1 MSAIHDIQ
9 WSVSSAVLALHIPEP
24 HVPTPERRPVP
35 ALRTLSYLMMPFGM
49 VTAAALLVME
59 VRTERQLP
67 PAVFGNDQV
76 QRLDIAAT
84 ESLLIDPS
92 PDAALPVEAP
102 PTLHAAAPEETD
114 VSRTHTRNPAEPS
127 WSLSPPPIPETP
139 VHSAAPLPPNDQ
151 RGVFLTPSSASDDD
165 FLEETMME
173 MEKYPHP
180 ALVIDVK
187 GSHVY
192 FPSGAAMA
200 HELKLV
206 KPIVELPGIIE
217 EAHRRGITVIGR
229 YIALKDP
236 SLSSRK
242 PETQIRYPLRSRS
255 VGNVWVDG
263 QNTTTL
269 QYNREILEDLVTT
282 GIDEINLDYIRYPTE
297 YAPSEIGLTGAEK
310 SEHILAFLKM
320 ARDVIDTSG
329 RPLKLGIS
337 TYAILGWNF
346 PVNFESVGQDIPE
359 FTKIVDVIS
368 PMAYPATFAPNAY
381 YNPGRDKGSRMY
393 HLVWK
398 TIMGYRALVGE
409 ENVHKIRPWIQ
420 GYGVTEKN
428 MRDQIQAVFDAG
440 ACGFT
445 VWNASNA
452 YAPAY
457 KAMGKMQV
465 PTTCSIEN

>member
-1 MSAIHDIQ
+1 MSAIHEIQ

-24 HVPTPERRPVP
+24 HIPTPERKAIP
-35 ALRTLSYLMMPFGM
+35 AFTHLAYWLLPFGM
-49 VTAAALLVME
+49 TTAIVLIGLQ
-59 VRTERQLP
+59 VRAEKNLEQISI
-67 PAVFGNDQV
+67 AFSEQS

-84 ESLLIDPS
+84 QQMLIDPS
-92 PDAALPVEAP
+92 TVAPLSVEAP
-102 PTLHAAAPEETD
+102 SPMHAAALEETD
-114 VSRTHTRNPAEPS
+114 VSSSSPRYPEVPS
-127 WSLSPPPIPETP
+127 WQLTPPPVPETP
-139 VHSAAPLPPNDQ
+139 VHTAAPLPPNYQ
-151 RGVFLTPSSASDDD
+151 RGVFLTPSSAADDE
-165 FLEETMME
+165 FLEATMQAV
-173 MEKYPHP
+173 EKYAHP

-187 GSHVY
+187 GSNVY
-192 FPSGAAMA
+192 FPSGAGMA
-200 HELKLV
+200 NELKLV
-206 KPIVELPGIIE
+206 KPIVELPKIIE

-242 PETQIRYPLRSRS
+242 PETQIRHPLRSRT

-263 QNTTTL
+263 QNATTL

-297 YAPSEIGLTGAEK
+297 YAPSDIGLTGAEK
-310 SEHILAFLKM
+310 SEHIMAFLKM
-320 ARDVIDTSG
+320 ARDVIDRSE
-329 RPLKLGIS
+329 RDVKLGIS

-346 PVNFESVGQDIPE
+346 PVNFEAVGQDIPE
-359 FTKIVDVIS
+359 IAKIVDVIS

-398 TIMGYRALVGE
+398 TIMGYRELVGE

-428 MRDQIQAVFDAG
+428 MADQIQAVFDAG
-440 ACGFT
+440 SCGFT

-452 YAPAY
+452 YGPSY
-457 KAMGKMQV
+457 KAMGKMDI
-465 PTTCSIEN
+465 PEACR

>member
-1 MSAIHDIQ
+1 MSAVHDIQ

-24 HVPTPERRPVP
+24 NVPIPKRQAIPSLQAFAAMLLP
-35 ALRTLSYLMMPFGM
+35 LGM
-49 VTAAALLVME
+49 VTAAALLVIE
-59 VRTERQLP
+59 VKAERSLP
-67 PAVFGNDQV
+67 PAVFGSEEV

-84 ESLLIDPS
+84 EPLLLQPVTIT
-92 PDAALPVEAP
+92 ALPMEAP
-102 PTLHAAAPEETD
+102 PMTHAAAPED
-114 VSRTHTRNPAEPS
+114 VSWAHPRFSEEPE
-127 WSLSPPPIPETP
+127 WQMTPPPIPETT
-139 VHSAAPLPPNDQ
+139 VHSAAPLPQNYQ
-151 RGVFLTPSSASDDD
+151 RGVFLTPSSAADDG
-165 FLEETMME
+165 FLEETMKAI
-173 MEKYPHP
+173 EKYPHP

-187 GSHVY
+187 GSNVH
-192 FPSGAAMA
+192 FPSGARMA

-206 KPIVELPGIIE
+206 KPIVALPAIVE

-236 SLSSRK
+236 SLASRK
-242 PETQIRYPLRSRS
+242 PVTQIRHPLRSRS

-263 QNTTTL
+263 ENTTTL

-297 YAPSEIGLTGAEK
+297 YAPSDIGLTGAEK

-320 ARDVIDTSG
+320 ARDVIDRSQ
-329 RPLKLGIS
+329 RPVKLGIS

-346 PVNFESVGQDIPE
+346 PVNFEAVGQNIPE
-359 FTKIVDVIS
+359 FARIVDVVS

-381 YNPGRDKGSRMY
+381 YSPGRDKGSRMY

-398 TIMGYRALVGE
+398 TVMGYRGLVGE
-409 ENVHKIRPWIQ
+409 ENAHKIRPWIQ

-428 MRDQIQAVFDAG
+428 MQDQIQAVFHAG
-440 ACGFT
+440 GCGFT

-452 YAPAY
+452 YATTY
-457 KAMGKMQV
+457 KAMKKMEI
-465 PTTCSIEN
+465 PETCQN